1 MGKVLVIDSDSY
13 TRAQLRTVLEEG
25 GHEVDEASNGRSG
38 LAKVSS
44 SPVDLVTTCMVM
56 PEMDGLETIRAF
68 IRGYPDVKIVVVSGY
83 DQNGDLGL
91 LSLARELG
99 ASGTL
104 KKPIDR
110 QELLQTVDELI
121 GIEN

>member
-68 IRGYPDVKIVVVSGY
+68 KRGYPDVKIVVVSGY

>member
-1 MGKVLVIDSDSY
+1 LGKVLVIDSDSY

-68 IRGYPDVKIVVVSGY
+68 KRGYPDVKIVVVSGY